1 MNKKRLGKF
10 IAVSS
15 VFVLSTVTGI
25 VIAGCDGCGKHVHN
39 LTEVSAVEPT
49 CTTDGRSTY
58 YVCDGC
64 ELVFADAEGKTEIDV
79 AETVKPK
86 LNHNLEHHDADPA
99 TCTKPGNIEYWECT
113 RGDGKFADAAGTKPV
128 ENVETTK
135 DHNWGETGH
144 HAQIDPTT
152 DSEGVKEYWHCSE
165 CNLDYA
171 DEFGDRKVT
180 LEELKIDKVSE
191 NIDGELTTE
200 FYPTQNALTIG
211 GADVLEGGKGLVINA
226 KRAKDGVYLH
236 IVVNYDVEA
245 TKQPAGRGKIGL
257 YFNVRNTD
265 NLNLPGGAGVCLEQA
280 MLMELYLT
288 GKVDYHKPYFLM
300 EFETKTN
307 KEGSKTKYTNTWEMF
322 IPHSG
327 FATVNDG
334 AFAEAFEV
342 AEGKTVLKAGYTY
355 MLTAIGAMDAT
366 ETFEASGESKCDIKD
381 ENTWAFW
388 TNQGHGDWGTDQ
400 KYYVLGAQGITP
412 NFQRAT
418 DTYAVE
424 VNDYANATVTGLT
437 DTVDYDKKLE
447 GTVTVNEGY
456 RLSGIRVNGQ
466 VFTFEKAADAN
477 TYAYEI
483 AVSQLTNLK
492 WNDAVLTVEVVVIKL
507 DYQTVTVT
515 MQGVAGG
522 KTQNITNGTSVVIVS
537 DFGDEYS
544 ATVGADGKAIF
555 NGVLCQ
561 EYFVKIDGYVD
572 GSLTVI
578 NGHSSAQAT
587 LEYRFAHNAGTRP
600 DLVDLTDMNNAN
612 ASITLG
618 AQNVNGVD
626 QNAISVQL
634 NLSEEMKTAQAYV
647 LYTTVTVNGDVSESK
662 QNTWLQRFGIRFA
675 AGDVN
680 NTYNNKFVIWWDD
693 LGLNSNPSAIWA
705 NDATSCGGGGDRRA
719 TFDWLAS
726 SVLDGLQLKVVR
738 NGSFVTVS
746 AFNLDDEQWYT
757 LLSGTTS
764 ATAENDI
771 TFYVSG
777 ESFTFS
783 EISFEKLN
791 VVSLKLPS
799 GNTDGIKGHL
809 TSSKGDVF
817 TLSGIL
823 TSEDELSIPAGSIAY
838 TEYDNVEIENG
849 LGLITIAGNGIAD
862 RNTHSYNHATYILPE
877 AVRGEKEISLS
888 FNIKD
893 INESQETDAWAARR
907 FGIQI
912 GKGAYGLYFWT
923 PNGDEFNIIKLVEGT
938 LDMNTDREG
947 MDIAKANWAAPII
960 RSSDGLDV
968 QIVRIGG
975 RIVVN
980 LKNSDGAWVRI
991 GEMNCPESVETEIKF
1006 VGGGD
1011 TWEVSGIS
1019 VVTVEYVPAEEA
1031 TTEKDGNIAYYTDGT
1046 NYYNQDGT
1054 VTDAEAVV
1062 IPQIVEREVAITVE
1076 VYGTDGNKIQTPDL
1090 SGVKITL
1097 TGEYDYNKNV
1107 YTELAVG
1114 ADYGLTLEN
1123 GKIYAGTY
1131 SVTANGYAVDAITIG
1146 KDAQT
1151 ASIALHQIAS
1161 YQIMEATKTYK
1172 PESVTTGF
1180 NANGVTVKL
1189 TGCKTDDWAE
1199 YNTPVPEATLTLP
1212 AGLATS
1218 KNISVEFN
1226 LKLSNQGFW
1235 GANAFGISVV
1245 KDYGG
1250 FILRTFAS
1258 DGPET
1263 DISELYAQ
1271 KLCENDMKLL
1281 GKNAWVKGAMVGAG
1295 GLNVRVVR
1303 VGTVI
1308 TLYAQNSEGDYEKLY
1323 GISCAADAETE
1334 VKFMGAASDFEISRI
1349 VVCTAPAAF
1358 ATPDGSIKV
1367 SEDIVYHEYVAPSES
1382 NDYIGNIEY
1391 YTVGNVYYLPDGTKT
1406 TAEEVVISEV
1416 NVFVT
1421 VNAVDKEGNT
1431 VELADGTQ
1439 ITLTGACKNYTFTVG
1454 GSLEKMIP
1462 GEYEAYLYGYAYA
1475 EVVVPDA
1482 GGEVEIM
1489 LVKTFAYTTV
1499 GTHGGQSGVEV
1510 DGTTVTIKGNGLA
1523 DDNKTWAGKAEIV
1536 LSDELQNS
1544 NSVALTFTLKDT
1556 HSPQGGW
1563 DWAARR
1569 FGVTMQGENGGFMC
1583 FTANEPEGAF
1593 FVMGTDPSKEDGRI
1607 TFNQIGSLV
1616 RSQNGVNMR
1625 VARVSDKV
1633 LMYVQIDEMWVKIGS
1648 FDCNAAGNTK
1658 IVLYGEG
1665 DTWQFSNIVV
1675 AEYTAADATVTKGD
1689 LPQGVT
1695 LELSAQTVAKDGTV
1709 TATLTGGAN
1718 YLVSV
1723 NGKEFSVGSSFEI
1736 AYNDYVLGLADPE
1749 ITVAVLKVSDTSAEI
1764 SRGELGSNKT
1774 IDLSQSELDGKTL
1787 LDWNLYKKGECVTK
1801 DDATVWETTG
1811 MDGLADGG
1819 GDYDNPNAITFKTS
1833 GSGAAEGTFFCMGG
1847 GNYQAHSSVTV
1858 KVSKGATQIN
1868 LYTGSWQSNNSVKF
1882 SVKIGDFVLSTQSYV
1897 FGNDRRSELVT
1908 IAIDT
1913 SKWEN
1918 NEVKDIVIE
1927 IEPATQGYMLA
1938 AIAVLGGT
1946 VSD

>member
-15 VFVLSTVTGI
+15 VFVMSTVTGAI
-25 VIAGCDGCGKHVHN
+25 ISGCSSCGGKHEHN
-39 LTEVSAVEPT
+39 LSEISAVEPT
-49 CTTDGRSTY
+49 CTTDGRSAY

-64 ELVFADAEGKTEIDV
+64 ELVFADADGKTEIDV
-79 AETVKPK
+79 AQTVKPK

-113 RGDGKFADAAGTKPV
+113 RGDGIFSDAEGKNPV
-128 ENVETTK
+128 ETVETTK
-135 DHNWGETGH
+135 DHYWGETGH
-144 HAQIDPTT
+144 HEQVDPTT
-152 DSEGVKEYWHCSE
+152 ESEGVKEYWHCSE

-171 DEFGDRKVT
+171 DEYGDKKVT
-180 LEELKIDKVSE
+180 LEELKIEKVSE
-191 NIDGELTTE
+191 NIDGKLTTE
-200 FYPTQNALTIG
+200 FYPTQNTLTIG

-265 NLNLPGGAGVCLEQA
+265 NLNLPGGAGVCIEQA

-307 KEGSKTKYTNTWEMF
+307 NEGSKTKYTNTWEMF

-400 KYYVLGAQGITP
+400 KYYVLGAQGITSD
-412 NFQRAT
+412 FQRAT

-424 VNDYANATVTGLT
+424 VNDYSNATVTGLT

-447 GTVTVNEGY
+447 GTITVNEGY
-456 RLSGIRVNGQ
+456 RLSGIKVNGQ
-466 VFTFEKAADAN
+466 VFTFDKAIDAN
-477 TYAYEI
+477 TYTYEI

-515 MQGVAGG
+515 LQGVAGG
-522 KTQNITNGTSVVIVS
+522 KTQNIANGTDVVIVS

-544 ATVGADGKAIF
+544 ATVEADGKAIF
-555 NGVLCQ
+555 NEVLCQ
-561 EYFVKIDGYVD
+561 EYFVRIDGYVD

-578 NGHSSAQAT
+578 KGDASTQAT

-726 SVLDGLQLKVVR
+726 SVQDGLQLKVVR

-838 TEYDNVEIENG
+838 TEYDNVEIEND
-849 LGLITIAGNGIAD
+849 LGLITIEGNGIAD
-862 RNTHSYNHATYILPE
+862 RNTHSYNHATYILPD
-877 AVRGEKEISLS
+877 AVRDEKEISLS
-888 FNIKD
+888 FNVKD

-960 RSSDGLDV
+960 RSTNGLDV
-968 QIVRIGG
+968 RIVRMGEK
-975 RIVVN
+975 IVLK
-980 LKNSDGAWVRI
+980 LKNADGAWVRI
-991 GEMNCPESVETEIKF
+991 GEMDCPESVETEIKF

-1011 TWEVSGIS
+1011 TWEVSSIAVS
-1019 VVTVEYVPAEEA
+1019 EYAATAATLKKGETPA
-1031 TTEKDGNIAYYTDGT
+1031 GVNIAFGEESLAVG
-1046 NYYNQDGT
+1046 GT
-1054 VTDAEAVV
+1054 VTV
-1062 IPQIVEREVAITVE
+1062 
-1076 VYGTDGNKIQTPDL
+1076 
-1090 SGVKITL
+1090 TL
-1097 TGEYDYNKNV
+1097 TGSERYLV
-1107 YTELAVG
+1107 SI
-1114 ADYGLTLEN
+1114 N
-1123 GKIYAGTY
+1123 G
-1131 SVTANGYAVDAITIG
+1131 N
-1146 KDAQT
+1146 
-1151 ASIALHQIAS
+1151 
-1161 YQIMEATKTYK
+1161 E
-1172 PESVTTGF
+1172 
-1180 NANGVTVKL
+1180 
-1189 TGCKTDDWAE
+1189 
-1199 YNTPVPEATLTLP
+1199 
-1212 AGLATS
+1212 
-1218 KNISVEFN
+1218 ISVG
-1226 LKLSNQGFW
+1226 S
-1235 GANAFGISVV
+1235 
-1245 KDYGG
+1245 
-1250 FILRTFAS
+1250 T
-1258 DGPET
+1258 
-1263 DISELYAQ
+1263 
-1271 KLCENDMKLL
+1271 
-1281 GKNAWVKGAMVGAG
+1281 
-1295 GLNVRVVR
+1295 
-1303 VGTVI
+1303 
-1308 TLYAQNSEGDYEKLY
+1308 
-1323 GISCAADAETE
+1323 
-1334 VKFMGAASDFEISRI
+1334 FEISY
-1349 VVCTAPAAF
+1349 
-1358 ATPDGSIKV
+1358 
-1367 SEDIVYHEYVAPSES
+1367 EEY
-1382 NDYIGNIEY
+1382 
-1391 YTVGNVYYLPDGTKT
+1391 
-1406 TAEEVVISEV
+1406 
-1416 NVFVT
+1416 
-1421 VNAVDKEGNT
+1421 
-1431 VELADGTQ
+1431 
-1439 ITLTGACKNYTFTVG
+1439 
-1454 GSLEKMIP
+1454 
-1462 GEYEAYLYGYAYA
+1462 
-1475 EVVVPDA
+1475 
-1482 GGEVEIM
+1482 
-1489 LVKTFAYTTV
+1489 
-1499 GTHGGQSGVEV
+1499 
-1510 DGTTVTIKGNGLA
+1510 
-1523 DDNKTWAGKAEIV
+1523 
-1536 LSDELQNS
+1536 
-1544 NSVALTFTLKDT
+1544 
-1556 HSPQGGW
+1556 
-1563 DWAARR
+1563 
-1569 FGVTMQGENGGFMC
+1569 
-1583 FTANEPEGAF
+1583 
-1593 FVMGTDPSKEDGRI
+1593 
-1607 TFNQIGSLV
+1607 
-1616 RSQNGVNMR
+1616 
-1625 VARVSDKV
+1625 
-1633 LMYVQIDEMWVKIGS
+1633 
-1648 FDCNAAGNTK
+1648 AAG
-1658 IVLYGEG
+1658 
-1665 DTWQFSNIVV
+1665 
-1675 AEYTAADATVTKGD
+1675 
-1689 LPQGVT
+1689 
-1695 LELSAQTVAKDGTV
+1695 
-1709 TATLTGGAN
+1709 
-1718 YLVSV
+1718 
-1723 NGKEFSVGSSFEI
+1723 EI
-1736 AYNDYVLGLADPE
+1736 DPE
-1749 ITVAVLKVSDTSAEI
+1749 ITVSVLKVSDIRVTGGNTHISDGSSVVGSGQSLYDLDAAQLGGKEILGYVRFDSTQNGNPIDPANKITTVKGGLADDDALSDKLRYGDGFGSPIQFKVGDRTNDVCLYLNPNDYGTVTLHIKKGTTQILVYTGTYNGGSHRMTYRLSDNGIVIGDASFELTSTRAYEVKFELDTSGWTENSRDITLYLGGDTECELAAIVALGGEFQKTYNVSVTENPQATIALTDNMTTVKNNGTISGTVTPGSNCKAYYVMVAGTKVLPDSDNRFSVSVESLNLASDVDSVQISLIVSDTSAEI

-1801 DDATVWETTG
+1801 DDATAWATTG
-1811 MDGLADGG
+1811 IDGLADGG
-1819 GDYDNPNAITFKTS
+1819 NDYDNPNAITFKTS

-1882 SVKIGDFVLSTQSYV
+1882 SVKIGDFVLSTQNYV
-1897 FGNDRRSELVT
+1897 FGNNRRSELVT

-1913 SKWEN
+1913 SGWDD
-1918 NEVKDIVIE
+1918 NEVRDIVIE

-1938 AIAVLGGT
+1938 AIAVLGDT
-1946 VSD
+1946 VTPAD